1 MFNKCELRGPNIQ
14 YLTLINSLGLKSF
27 LFGVIS
33 IDYWFF
39 FISVSSKSIKEEL
52 VISLPILML
61 QFLLQM
67 FSFRI
72 QQFDVFVY

>member
-33 IDYWFF
+33 IDY
-39 FISVSSKSIKEEL
+39 
-52 VISLPILML
+52 
-61 QFLLQM
+61 
-67 FSFRI
+67 
-72 QQFDVFVY
+72 